1 MNVYGWKKSQSEIE
15 IELNWAR
22 ARETERRLKLNELR
36 KINTSSAYLCSETE
50 ISAGWN

>member
-22 ARETERRLKLNELR
+22 AIERERA
-36 KINTSSAYLCSETE
+36 SFE
-50 ISAGWN
+50 IE